1 MILAYVADPNL
12 FRALVVWYVSNNC
25 ARSHFYFSHW
35 VYSLLDGRS
44 LEFEVSKDRSLFCQS
59 KSVSYGSTYKY
70 ATVSVVP

>member
-25 ARSHFYFSHW
+25 TRSHFYFSHW
-35 VYSLLDGRS
+35 VLLDGRS
-44 LEFEVSKDRSLFCQS
+44 LKFEVYEDRSLFCQS